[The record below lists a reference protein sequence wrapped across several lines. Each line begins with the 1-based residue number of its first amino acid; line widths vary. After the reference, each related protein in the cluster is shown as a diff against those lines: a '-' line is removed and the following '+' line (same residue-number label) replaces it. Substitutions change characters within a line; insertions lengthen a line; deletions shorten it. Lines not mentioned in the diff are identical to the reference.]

1 MTPLAWVFLGASLV
15 FVWGLTLWCYVR
27 VLRGGKEP
35 PDPVKD
41 FHSA

>member
-1 MTPLAWVFLGASLV
+1 MTPLGWLFLTVSLA
-15 FVWGLTLWCYVR
+15 FVWILTLWCFFR
-27 VLRGGKEP
+27 VLSIREEP

>member
-1 MTPLAWVFLGASLV
+1 MTTLGWLFLVVSLA
-15 FVWGLTLWCYVR
+15 FVWILTLWCFYK
-27 VLRGGKEP
+27 VLSIREDP

>member
-1 MTPLAWVFLGASLV
+1 MTPLGWIFLGTSLV
-15 FVWGLTLWCYVR
+15 FVWGLTLWCFKK
-27 VLRGGKEP
+27 VLSIPEEP